1 MRLHDIEER
10 YRRILDT
17 SHDLIWSVDGDG
29 RITFVNRAT
38 RRLFGREPDEMIG
51 HLLSEFL
58 PPDET
63 ASNFDMLLR
72 LLSSGEEVAGQK
84 TSFYR
89 KDGTILAM
97 SSNAAPLT
105 DDEGRVTGAIGASAE
120 VVRPTSA
127 DESPQDGVANFRELA
142 ENIQDV
148 FYNYDTERRRMLYV
162 SPAYETVWGRS
173 RASLYASAESFLGS
187 LHPEDVELV
196 DEASRRHRQGIPT
209 DIEYRILRPDGAVR
223 WIRDHAYPA
232 ASDDGR
238 TVRVVGVARDVTE
251 YKRTGDKIREQA
263 SLLDSARDA
272 IVVRDLE
279 HRVTYWNKSA
289 ERLYGLAA
297 EDVLG
302 RPVPDVFYKDPA
314 PFQEAFEQLL
324 LNGEWAGEMEQTN
337 KRGEPLTVESR
348 WTLVRDSTGQPK
360 SVLVINTDITERRA
374 LEQRFLRAQRLESLG
389 TLAGGIAHDL
399 NNVLTPITIALELLS
414 ETERDRHS
422 QELLATA
429 TTSAK
434 RGAQM
439 VAQVLSF
446 ARGME
451 GRRELIDARE
461 LISDIEKIIYDTF
474 PKSIAIDTRV
484 SPELWHLLGD
494 STQLQQVLLNLC
506 VNARDAMPGGGRL
519 AITAENATLVPQ
531 DTAMHGDAEPGPH
544 VIIQVEDTGTG
555 IPRAILD
562 KIFDPFFT
570 TKALGKGTGLGLS
583 TSLAIIKSHGGFI
596 HCYSELTQG
605 TQFRIYLPAEVKTAE
620 KIPVVQKSELPRGNG
635 ETILVVD
642 DEAAIREITRR
653 TLERF
658 GYRVMLAADGS
669 EALALYHTH
678 RGAIDLVLTD
688 MMMPVMDGPATI
700 EALRSIDPK
709 VRIVAASGLTIDG
722 HAKHVK
728 RFLPKPYR
736 AETLL
741 RALRDALAENP

>member
-1 MRLHDIEER
+1 MRLHDVEER
-10 YRRILDT
+10 YRRIVDT
-17 SHDLIWSVDGDG
+17 SHDLIWSVDTDG
-29 RITFVNRAT
+29 RITFINRAA
-38 RRLFGREPDEMIG
+38 RRVYGREPEEMID
-51 HLLSEFL
+51 HLFTEFV
-58 PPDET
+58 PADERRAT
-63 ASNFDMLLR
+63 MNVLLR
-72 LLSSGEEVAGQK
+72 LVSSGEEVAGH
-84 TSFYR
+84 TIRACR
-89 KDGTILAM
+89 KDGSVMVL
-97 SSNAAPLT
+97 SSTAAPLR
-105 DDEGRVTGAIGASAE
+105 DEQGRIVGVLG
-120 VVRPTSA
+120 TSVDLTEPRA
-127 DESPQDGVANFRELA
+127 LDETAQDNLANFRELA

-148 FYNYDTERRRMLYV
+148 FYHYDPQQRRMLYV

-173 RASLYASAESFLGS
+173 RASLYGSAETFLGDIHPDDVQFVVQAS
-187 LHPEDVELV
+187 L
-196 DEASRRHRQGIPT
+196 RHRAGAPT
-209 DIEYRILRPDGAVR
+209 DIEYRIVRPDGAIR

-232 ASDDGR
+232 SAEAGR
-238 TVRVVGVARDVTE
+238 AVRVVGIARDVTE

-289 ERLYGLAA
+289 ERLYGIGA

-302 RPVPDVFYKDPA
+302 RPVPEIFNKDPER
-314 PFQEAFEQLL
+314 FERAFEQLL
-324 LNGEWAGEMEQTN
+324 LKGEWAGEMEQTN
-337 KRGEPLTVESR
+337 QRGEPLTVESR
-348 WTLVRDSTGQPK
+348 WTLVRDLTGEPK

-399 NNVLTPITIALELLS
+399 NNVLTPITIALELLI

-429 TTSAK
+429 MTSAK

-461 LISDIEKIIYDTF
+461 LINDIEKIVHDTF
-474 PKSIAIDTRV
+474 PKSIAIETRLG
-484 SPELWHLLGD
+484 PDLWNLVGD

-519 AITAENATLVPQ
+519 SITAENAILVPQ
-531 DTAMHGDAEPGPH
+531 DTAMHGDARPGPQ
-544 VIIQVEDTGTG
+544 VVIQVEDTGTG

-605 TQFRIYLPAEVKTAE
+605 TQFRIYLPAETKAAE
-620 KIPVVQKSELPRGNG
+620 QVPAAPKSELPRGNG

-669 EALALYHTH
+669 EALTLYMAH

-700 EALRSIDPK
+700 DALHAIDPN

-722 HAKHVK
+722 QARNVK

-741 RALRDALAENP
+741 RALKETLAENA

>member
-10 YRRILDT
+10 YRRIIDT
-17 SHDLIWSVDGDG
+17 SHDVIWSVDTNSCF
-29 RITFVNRAT
+29 TFVNRAS
-38 RRLFGREPDEMIG
+38 RRLFGREPEEMLG
-51 HLLSEFL
+51 RRFTEFV
-58 PPDET
+58 PTEDAAAEMET
-63 ASNFDMLLR
+63 LQRMLEA
-72 LLSSGEEVAGQK
+72 GEEVAGHR
-84 TSFYR
+84 SRIYH
-89 KDGTILAM
+89 KDGSIVTV
-97 SSNAAPLT
+97 SSNAAPLRS
-105 DDEGRVTGAIGASAE
+105 GRGRIIGALG
-120 VVRPTSA
+120 TSVAVGENRTA
-127 DESPQDGVANFRELA
+127 DEPPDGADNFRELA

-148 FYNYDTERRRMLYV
+148 FYNYDTHSRRMLYV

-173 RASLYASAESFLGS
+173 RSSLYASAESFLGAIHPDDAS
-187 LHPEDVELV
+187 LVE
-196 DEASRRHRQGIPT
+196 EASERHRRGAST
-209 DIEYRILRPDGAVR
+209 DIEYRIVRPDGAVR
-223 WIRDHAYPA
+223 WIRDHSYPA
-232 ASDDGR
+232 ASSDGKA
-238 TVRVVGVARDVTE
+238 VRVVGIARDVTE

-289 ERLYGLAA
+289 ERMYGLAV
-297 EDVLG
+297 EDILG
-302 RPVPDVFYKDPA
+302 RPVHEIFYKDPA
-314 PFQEAFEQLL
+314 PFQEAFDHLL
-324 LNGEWAGEMEQTN
+324 QFGEWAGEMEQIN

-348 WTLVRDSTGQPK
+348 WTLVRDSSGQPK

-399 NNVLTPITIALELLS
+399 NNVLTPITIALELLG

-429 TTSAK
+429 TASAK

-451 GRRELIDARE
+451 GRREQIDTRE
-461 LISDIEKIIYDTF
+461 LINDIEKIVHDTF
-474 PKSIAIDTRV
+474 PKSIAIETRI
-484 SPELWHLLGD
+484 SPNLWHLVGD

-519 AITAENATLVPQ
+519 VISGENATLVPQ
-531 DTAMHGDAEPGPH
+531 DTALHGNAQTGPH
-544 VIIQVEDTGTG
+544 VVIQVEDTGTG

-605 TQFRIYLPAEVKTAE
+605 TQFRIYFPAETEAAE
-620 KIPVVQKSELPRGNG
+620 KVAAPPKSELPRGNG

-642 DEAAIREITRR
+642 DEAAIREITKR

-658 GYRVMLAADGS
+658 GYRVLLAADGS
-669 EALALYHTH
+669 EALTIFMDN
-678 RGAIDLVLTD
+678 RGTIDLVLTD

-700 EALRSIDPK
+700 EALRTIDPDI
-709 VRIVAASGLTIDG
+709 RIVAASGLTIDAQ
-722 HAKHVK
+722 AKHVK

-741 RALRDALAENP
+741 RALKDTLAENA

>member
-1 MRLHDIEER
+1 MRP
-10 YRRILDT
+10 
-17 SHDLIWSVDGDG
+17 HDL
-29 RITFVNRAT
+29 
-38 RRLFGREPDEMIG
+38 E
-51 HLLSEFL
+51 
-58 PPDET
+58 
-63 ASNFDMLLR
+63 
-72 LLSSGEEVAGQK
+72 
-84 TSFYR
+84 
-89 KDGTILAM
+89 
-97 SSNAAPLT
+97 
-105 DDEGRVTGAIGASAE
+105 
-120 VVRPTSA
+120 
-127 DESPQDGVANFRELA
+127 QDGVANFRELA

-148 FYNYDTERRRMLYV
+148 FYNYDMASRRMLYV

-173 RASLYASAESFLGS
+173 RADLYSSAESFLGAI
-187 LHPEDVELV
+187 HPDDIGIVE
-196 DEASRRHRQGIPT
+196 EAGGRHRAGAPA
-209 DIEYRILRPDGAVR
+209 DIEYRIVRPDGAVR
-223 WIRDHAYPA
+223 WIRDHSYPSTN
-232 ASDDGR
+232 SDGQ
-238 TVRVVGVARDVTE
+238 TVRVVGIARDVTE

-263 SLLDSARDA
+263 SLLDNARDA

-289 ERLYGLAA
+289 ERLYGLTA
-297 EDVLG
+297 EEALG
-302 RPVPDVFYKDPA
+302 RPVRGLLYKDPA
-314 PFQEAFEQLL
+314 SFQQAFEQLL
-324 LNGEWAGEMEQTN
+324 HKGEWSGELEQTN

-348 WTLVRDSTGQPK
+348 WTLVRDAAGQPK

-451 GRRELIDARE
+451 GRRESIDTRE
-461 LISDIEKIIYDTF
+461 LINDIEKIIHDTF
-474 PKSIAIDTRV
+474 PKSIGIETRV
-484 SPELWHLLGD
+484 AAGLWRVVGD

-519 AITAENATLVPQ
+519 AIAAENASLVPQ
-531 DTAMHGDAEPGPH
+531 DTALHGVAQAGPH
-544 VIIQVEDTGTG
+544 VVIQVEDTGTG

-562 KIFDPFFT
+562 KIYDPFFT

-583 TSLAIIKSHGGFI
+583 TSLAIVKSHGGFI
-596 HCYSELTQG
+596 HCYSELAQG
-605 TQFRIYLPAEVKTAE
+605 TQFRIYLPAETRGAE
-620 KIPVVQKSELPRGNG
+620 TLPVAPKSALPRGNG

-653 TLERF
+653 TLERS
-658 GYRVMLAADGS
+658 GYRVLLAADGS
-669 EALALYHTH
+669 EAVSMFTAH
-678 RGAIDLVLTD
+678 REKVDLVLTD

-700 EALRSIDPK
+700 EALRSIDPAI
-709 VRIVAASGLTIDG
+709 RIVAASGLTMDA
-722 HAKHVK
+722 HARHVK

-741 RALRDALAENP
+741 RALRDTLAEKA